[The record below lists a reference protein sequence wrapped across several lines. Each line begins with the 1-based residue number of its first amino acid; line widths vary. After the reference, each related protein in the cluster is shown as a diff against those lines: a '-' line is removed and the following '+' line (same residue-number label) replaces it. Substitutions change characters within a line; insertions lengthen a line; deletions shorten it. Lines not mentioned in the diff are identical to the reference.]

1 MLQCIAVDDEPLALS
16 LLIDYI
22 DKISYLKL
30 VAKCSDA
37 FEAATALRE
46 NHIDLLFVDIQMPG
60 LTGLQFIQSLTSRPM
75 VIIVSAYK
83 KFAHEGFELDVVD
96 YLVKPVGLDR
106 FMKACNKAMELYQLK
121 NPAAGPAST
130 AGGAA
135 GGGGSAGAGAPS
147 GIGGAGAGSAAVSGG
162 GGALH
167 VDYFFLNVDYSMVKV
182 LFADITW
189 IEGSGDYVKIHLK
202 SAAKPLLVRMS
213 ARAMESELP
222 ADRFVRIHKSYIVAI
237 QSITAVR
244 RNSIFI
250 GELELPVGETY
261 REVTRQLTGKN
272 L

>member
-16 LLIDYI
+16 LLTDYI
-22 DKISYLKL
+22 DKISYLRL
-30 VAKCSDA
+30 VAKCTDA
-37 FEAATALRE
+37 FEAAKALRE
-46 NHIDLLFVDIQMPG
+46 NHIDLVFIDIQMPG

-106 FMKACNKAMELYQLK
+106 FMKACNKAMELYRLK
-121 NPAAGPAST
+121 NPAAGS
-130 AGGAA
+130 GNAA
-135 GGGGSAGAGAPS
+135 GVP
-147 GIGGAGAGSAAVSGG
+147 GG
-162 GGALH
+162 GGAPLH
-167 VDYFFLNVDYSMVKV
+167 TDYFFLNVDYSMVKI

-189 IEGSGDYVKIHLK
+189 IEGSGDYVKIRLK

-213 ARAMESELP
+213 ARAMENELP

>member
-1 MLQCIAVDDEPLALS
+1 
-16 LLIDYI
+16 
-22 DKISYLKL
+22 
-30 VAKCSDA
+30 
-37 FEAATALRE
+37 
-46 NHIDLLFVDIQMPG
+46 
-60 LTGLQFIQSLTSRPM
+60 LQFIQSLTSRPM

-106 FMKACNKAMELYQLK
+106 FMKACNKARELYLLR
-121 NPAAGPAST
+121 NPAAGT
-130 AGGAA
+130 GGAAA
-135 GGGGSAGAGAPS
+135 GGGAV
-147 GIGGAGAGSAAVSGG
+147 GGAGARGSAVVPGSGG
-162 GGALH
+162 TTPGAAALH
-167 VDYFFLNVDYSMVKV
+167 ADYFFLNVDYSMVKI

-213 ARAMESELP
+213 ARAMEGELP